1 MSINPVVTGNTSP
14 VVSNPCFKKKETRLV
29 SVRKYPDFEERR
41 YEVEASTGKKWGVG
55 VASFFVSG
63 LGQAINGDWGK
74 AAGFFFGEIACKL
87 LVGISASMGKKGAVG
102 AGLGILGAL
111 GLDVWSIV
119 DAVKSAKNEE
129 IQIIPNINSSSD
141 LNINA

>member
-55 VASFFVSG
+55 VASFFVS
-63 LGQAINGDWGK
+63 LILHIARVIDVILINILINTK
-74 AAGFFFGEIACKL
+74 LNMHYGFIPDEIY
-87 LVGISASMGKKGAVG
+87 IEAVV
-102 AGLGILGAL
+102 ARTAKNVLEL
-111 GLDVWSIV
+111 IV
-119 DAVKSAKNEE
+119 D
-129 IQIIPNINSSSD
+129 IPLLFIILPITLAAYKRLSK
-141 LNINA
+141 